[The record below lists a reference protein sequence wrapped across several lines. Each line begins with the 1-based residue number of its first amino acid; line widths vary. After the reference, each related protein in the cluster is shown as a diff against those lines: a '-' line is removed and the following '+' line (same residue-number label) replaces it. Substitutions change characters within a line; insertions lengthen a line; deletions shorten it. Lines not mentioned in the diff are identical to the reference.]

1 MSLPGRTRVPA
12 LSTNHVATGLPVDAV
27 LSAGLVGVGSLSTTI
42 GPPGVEAA
50 VVGALG
56 AGGTGACSQ
65 YTEGALGKVGA
76 GISNRGGQSTGG
88 RNSGGD
94 DSCER
99 DHFECLVCKVGLET
113 KGDVGLEVWLRERM
127 TVVRNCWTATQST
140 LIQVVRVDLT
150 PMA

>member
-1 MSLPGRTRVPA
+1 MIKAKSLPGRTRVPA
-12 LSTNHVATGLPVDAV
+12 LSTNHVTTSLPVDAV
-27 LSAGLVGVGSLSTTI
+27 LAASLVGVGSLSATI

-56 AGGTGACSQ
+56 AGGTGTCSQ

-94 DSCER
+94 DSGER
-99 DHFECLVCKVGLET
+99 DHFECLV
-113 KGDVGLEVWLRERM
+113 
-127 TVVRNCWTATQST
+127 VR
-140 LIQVVRVDLT
+140 LI
-150 PMA
+150 